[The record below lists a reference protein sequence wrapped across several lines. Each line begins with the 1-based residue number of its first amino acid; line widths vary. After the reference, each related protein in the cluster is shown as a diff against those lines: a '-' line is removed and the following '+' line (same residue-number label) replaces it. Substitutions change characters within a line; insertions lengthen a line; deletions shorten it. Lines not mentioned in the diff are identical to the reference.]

1 MSYVIPESIYNFLNE
16 EEKRELD
23 IYAREIN
30 ATITVE
36 EGK

>member
-1 MSYVIPESIYNFLNE
+1 MSYSVPESIYKFLNE

-23 IYAREIN
+23 IYMEQIN
-30 ATITVE
+30 ATITIE